1 LSATPSATRPSEG
14 VSCQQRVR
22 LKAVEVPD
30 IYAYVRAIF
39 DASRRKLAFFSSG
52 IPWRGWKACD
62 FAQLKSSQAR
72 VRLVFHII
80 DLRVFHAVV
89 GVAIGVG
96 KGIPRTDPFATR
108 ARGQLS
114 QDWDDHSLR
123 LFEDLLNR
131 WQAKIPLKRLVAV
144 ATTQNERVHSLDAD
158 LPRSMRSGVQ
168 SWCERDVHN

>member
-1 LSATPSATRPSEG
+1 
-14 VSCQQRVR
+14 
-22 LKAVEVPD
+22 
-30 IYAYVRAIF
+30 
-39 DASRRKLAFFSSG
+39 
-52 IPWRGWKACD
+52 
-62 FAQLKSSQAR
+62 
-72 VRLVFHII
+72 VFHII

-89 GVAIGVG
+89 GVAIGV
-96 KGIPRTDPFATR
+96 DPFATR